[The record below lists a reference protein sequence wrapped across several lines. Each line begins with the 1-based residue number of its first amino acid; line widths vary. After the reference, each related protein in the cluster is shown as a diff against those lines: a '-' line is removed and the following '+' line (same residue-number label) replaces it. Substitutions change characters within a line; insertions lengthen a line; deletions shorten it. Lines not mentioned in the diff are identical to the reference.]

1 MLTKMQPDTESST
14 NFFFVCVCDVCDE
27 FDQILSFF
35 HRFFG
40 FNSFWFLVNA
50 TDSFES
56 QSISTM
62 HTDSSSS
69 EISSLPTTHS
79 TATSRRRVS
88 KTRDKFNKVKCEDE
102 RVTAMETLDKLT
114 LLEERMDEDMYR
126 TDLDMRSRS
135 VRAYQKL
142 CSRIQDLKVDKTLRD
157 RIDRAVSR
165 SKEMSANLCNSIKLL
180 EKEEES
186 KSKKKSILL
195 HGSGST

>member
-1 MLTKMQPDTESST
+1 M
-14 NFFFVCVCDVCDE
+14 
-27 FDQILSFF
+27 
-35 HRFFG
+35 
-40 FNSFWFLVNA
+40 NA

-62 HTDSSSS
+62 HTDSSS
-69 EISSLPTTHS
+69 EISSLPTIHS

-114 LLEERMDEDMYR
+114 LLEERMNEDMYR

-165 SKEMSANLCNSIKLL
+165 SEEMSANLCDSIKLL

-186 KSKKKSILL
+186 ESKKNKKSILL

>member
-1 MLTKMQPDTESST
+1 MFVMNSIRSSHFPP
-14 NFFFVCVCDVCDE
+14 FF
-27 FDQILSFF
+27 
-35 HRFFG
+35 RFQQFLV
-40 FNSFWFLVNA
+40 LVNA

-62 HTDSSSS
+62 HTDSSS
-69 EISSLPTTHS
+69 EISSLPTIHS
-79 TATSRRRVS
+79 TATSKRRVS

-114 LLEERMDEDMYR
+114 LLEERMNEDMYR

-165 SKEMSANLCNSIKLL
+165 SEDDA
-180 EKEEES
+180 
-186 KSKKKSILL
+186 
-195 HGSGST
+195 

>member
-1 MLTKMQPDTESST
+1 
-14 NFFFVCVCDVCDE
+14 
-27 FDQILSFF
+27 
-35 HRFFG
+35 
-40 FNSFWFLVNA
+40 
-50 TDSFES
+50 
-56 QSISTM
+56 M

-79 TATSRRRVS
+79 TTTSKRRVS

-114 LLEERMDEDMYR
+114 LLEERMNQDMYR

-142 CSRIQDLKVDKTLRD
+142 FSRIQDLKVDKTLRD

-195 HGSGST
+195 HDSGSK

>member
-1 MLTKMQPDTESST
+1 M
-14 NFFFVCVCDVCDE
+14 
-27 FDQILSFF
+27 
-35 HRFFG
+35 
-40 FNSFWFLVNA
+40 
-50 TDSFES
+50 
-56 QSISTM
+56 
-62 HTDSSSS
+62 
-69 EISSLPTTHS
+69 
-79 TATSRRRVS
+79 
-88 KTRDKFNKVKCEDE
+88 KCEDE

-114 LLEERMDEDMYR
+114 LLEERMNEDMYR

>member
-1 MLTKMQPDTESST
+1 M
-14 NFFFVCVCDVCDE
+14 
-27 FDQILSFF
+27 
-35 HRFFG
+35 
-40 FNSFWFLVNA
+40 NA

-56 QSISTM
+56 QSIPTM

-69 EISSLPTTHS
+69 EISSLPRIHS

-114 LLEERMDEDMYR
+114 LLEERMNEEMYR